1 MFNFRQNRGMNRGR
15 WFNIVIILLVF
26 FGSAI
31 LSADGWGQAPRTPKI
46 AFTSFRG
53 GNDDIYLMDADG
65 KNQRN
70 LTNHPSGD
78 YTPAWSPDG
87 RRIAFYWQ
95 RPEGSGL
102 YVMDADGKNQSPR
115 LSKIKG
121 FVYRDL
127 LVILV
132 GIGCFSLIC
141 AGSGLFTLPKFA
153 IPKRDT
159 SEMKMIMKIVLIV
172 CLTLVLLNSHA
183 FPMLQGKLL
192 FSSYRESRNR
202 QIYVMNPDGS
212 QIRRLTHSLENESDT
227 APVWSP
233 DGSQIAFQ
241 RIRDINAFE
250 RDTEI
255 YVINA
260 DGSNP
265 RNLTQHPALDAR
277 PSWSP
282 DGSQIAFASSRDG
295 GWNIYVM
302 DVDGANVKRLTDNNL
317 DFGFA
322 SRPSWSPNGE
332 KIAYEGQA
340 GLGRSIFVMHA
351 NGKKPLRLT
360 DQGFVHLRPR
370 WSPDGNRIIYKS
382 SKDGTVND
390 ASLNIMTK
398 NGQHIET
405 LRIPRTWA
413 LTSGYSWSSDG
424 THIAFTG
431 REEKGEFSE
440 DNWDIYLYDL
450 NADRILNLTND
461 PTGDYQPDWS
471 TSTLAVEPKHKRL
484 ISVWGRL
491 KLAEGKN

>member
-233 DGSQIAFQ
+233 DGSQIAF
-241 RIRDINAFE
+241 
-250 RDTEI
+250 
-255 YVINA
+255 
-260 DGSNP
+260 
-265 RNLTQHPALDAR
+265 
-277 PSWSP
+277 
-282 DGSQIAFASSRDG
+282 ASSRDG

-351 NGKKPLRLT
+351 NGKKT
-360 DQGFVHLRPR
+360 FA
-370 WSPDGNRIIYKS
+370 PD
-382 SKDGTVND
+382 
-390 ASLNIMTK
+390 
-398 NGQHIET
+398 
-405 LRIPRTWA
+405 
-413 LTSGYSWSSDG
+413 
-424 THIAFTG
+424 
-431 REEKGEFSE
+431 
-440 DNWDIYLYDL
+440 
-450 NADRILNLTND
+450 
-461 PTGDYQPDWS
+461 
-471 TSTLAVEPKHKRL
+471 
-484 ISVWGRL
+484 
-491 KLAEGKN
+491 